1 MPDPSRLRAITL
13 DLDDTLW
20 PVMPTIEAAEA
31 ALMAWLRAHA
41 PATALHLQ
49 DADTRREVRQQVNRD
64 WAHMAHDFSCLRR
77 EAIRLALQQAGD
89 DPALAEPGFEV
100 FFAQRQQVTLYAD
113 VLPALQALA
122 RRFPL
127 VALSNGNADVQRV
140 GLGHCFT
147 AQVSARTFGVAKP
160 DPRIFAA
167 AADAVGVDCSQVLH
181 IGDDP
186 HHDVQG
192 ALGAGMQ
199 AAWVNRDGRAWDDAY
214 TRPHLSVS
222 DLHALC
228 QHLLPPP

>member
-1 MPDPSRLRAITL
+1 MLDPSRLRAITL

-31 ALMAWLRAHA
+31 ALMVWLQAHA
-41 PATALHLQ
+41 PATAAHLQ
-49 DADTRREVRQQVNRD
+49 DPDVRREVRQQVNRD

-89 DPALAEPGFEV
+89 APDLAEPAFEV
-100 FFAQRQQVTLYAD
+100 FFAQRQQVTLYDD
-113 VLPALQALA
+113 VLPALQALCQ
-122 RRFPL
+122 RFPL

-167 AADAVGVDCSQVLH
+167 AADAVGVDCTQVLH

-186 HHDVQG
+186 HHDVHG

-199 AAWVNRDGRAWDDAY
+199 AAWVNRHGHEW
-214 TRPHLSVS
+214 TEPHLRPHLSVA
-222 DLHALC
+222 DLGALC
-228 QHLLPPP
+228 RLLLPHP